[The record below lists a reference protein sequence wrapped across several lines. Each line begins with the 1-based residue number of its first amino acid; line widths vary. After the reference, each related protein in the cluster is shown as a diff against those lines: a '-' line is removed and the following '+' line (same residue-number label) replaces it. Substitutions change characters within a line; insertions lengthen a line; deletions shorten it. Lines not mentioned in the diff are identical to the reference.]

1 MIKTLLLAGLV
12 TTSSLSAVAET
23 TPPRGDA
30 DPRVRIVD
38 YDPTD
43 VVRVTT
49 FYGVSTHIQF
59 GDGEEILDSAVGD
72 VAAWSVIPRRN
83 HLFIKP
89 KETKADTNVTIVTT
103 KRTYQFALVVE
114 PTSMR
119 NERAWKNPNL
129 IYSLTFRYPDEEAA
143 KRQADE
149 QAAKLQERKSDL
161 QSALNGATTEGA
173 NKDYWVA
180 GSTEISPTAAS
191 DDGRFTYLTFSNN
204 RDMPAIY
211 AVDESGAESLI
222 NTTVVGNKIVVQRVV
237 RKLVLRKGT
246 YVACI
251 VSRSFDLDGGKD
263 NISGTV
269 APTVERVIKGKAP

>member
-1 MIKTLLLAGLV
+1 MIQKLLLAGLV
-12 TTSSLSAVAET
+12 ATLSFSTFAET
-23 TPPRGDA
+23 TPPRGEA

-43 VVRVTT
+43 VVRIKT

-89 KETKADTNVTIVTT
+89 KEIKADTNVTIVTT

-114 PTSMR
+114 PVSMR

-129 IYSLTFRYPDEEAA
+129 IYSLTFRYPEEEAA
-143 KRQADE
+143 KRQAAE
-149 QAAKLQERKSDL
+149 QAAMMQERKGDL
-161 QSALNGATTEGA
+161 QSALAGSSAEGA

-180 GSTEISPTAAS
+180 GSPEISPTGVS

-204 RDMPAIY
+204 RNMPAIY

-222 NTTVVGNKIVVQRVV
+222 NTNVVGNRIVVQRVV

-251 VSRSFDLDGGKD
+251 VNKSFDLDGGKD
-263 NISGTV
+263 NTTGTV
-269 APTVERVIKGKAP
+269 APTVERVIKGAAP

>member
-1 MIKTLLLAGLV
+1 MIKTLLLAGLMV
-12 TTSSLSAVAET
+12 TSSLSAFAET

-43 VVRVTT
+43 VVRITT

-59 GDGEEILDSAVGD
+59 GDSEEILDSAVGD

-89 KETKADTNVTIVTT
+89 KESKADTNVTIVTT

-114 PTSMR
+114 PISMR

-129 IYSLTFRYPDEEAA
+129 IYSLTFRYPEEEAA
-143 KRQADE
+143 KRQAAE
-149 QAAKLQERKSDL
+149 QAAKLQERKGDL
-161 QSALNGATTEGA
+161 QSALTGATTGGA

-211 AVDESGAESLI
+211 AVDESGAEALI
-222 NTTVVGNKIVVQRVV
+222 NTNVVGNRIVVQRVV
-237 RKLVLRKGT
+237 RKLILRKGT
-246 YVACI
+246 YVACL
-251 VSRSFDLDGGKD
+251 VNKSFDLDGGKD
-263 NISGTV
+263 NTTGTV
-269 APTVERVIKGKAP
+269 APTVERVIKGAAP